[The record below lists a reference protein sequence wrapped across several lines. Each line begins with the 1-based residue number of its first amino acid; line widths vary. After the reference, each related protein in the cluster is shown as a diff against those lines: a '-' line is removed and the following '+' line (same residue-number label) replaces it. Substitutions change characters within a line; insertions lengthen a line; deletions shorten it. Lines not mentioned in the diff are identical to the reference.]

1 MRGEGAGWVMP
12 AFAFEGPGRFN
23 RNPIGCFYCAEE
35 LETAVAETA
44 YHMRDFFRATGSG
57 QTEVLMRVLRSDIS
71 GQMVDVAGLPP
82 SDPKLG

>member
-12 AFAFEGPGRFN
+12 AFAFGGPGRFN